1 MYSVFGIE
9 IFLLWMAFVLSF
21 QHCRSFHN
29 IENYLYYCFL
39 HTLARNHIVF
49 KMAEQ
54 NKLLGAMVEWLTRE
68 IRTIV
73 ISSSLRA
80 QVRILLAS

>member
-21 QHCRSFHN
+21 QHCSFHN

-49 KMAEQ
+49 KMAVQ